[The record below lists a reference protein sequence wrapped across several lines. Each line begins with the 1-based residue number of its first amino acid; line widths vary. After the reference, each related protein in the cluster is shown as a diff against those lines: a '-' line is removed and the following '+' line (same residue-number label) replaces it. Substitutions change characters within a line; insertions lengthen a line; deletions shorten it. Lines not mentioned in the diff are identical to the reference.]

1 MSTTQKLSLV
11 LPCRNQADHIGQIL
25 PRYLR
30 PLETLG
36 IPFELIV
43 VPNASTD
50 NTQAVVE
57 TLARSDPRIK
67 MVSNPL
73 GGWGLSVRCGL
84 QAASGSVLAYTNT
97 ARTDPESLP
106 LFVQRFQVSGGCLVK
121 ARREARQAPMRALG
135 SLLYN
140 LEARHLLGIR
150 CGDVNGTP
158 KIFARDLY
166 ERITLTA
173 NGDLLDL
180 ELMSW
185 AARLG
190 ITIEEITVRGFQRH
204 GGKSSTT
211 WKSAWRMYS
220 GAFRLWWNRSAA

>member
-1 MSTTQKLSLV
+1 MMTAEKLSLV
-11 LPCRNQADHIGQIL
+11 LPCRNQADHISQVL
-25 PRYLR
+25 PRYVR

-36 IPFELIV
+36 MPFELIV
-43 VPNASTD
+43 VPNASRD
-50 NTQAVVE
+50 GTQAVVE
-57 TLARSDPRIK
+57 ELSQRDERIK
-67 MVSNPL
+67 VVSNPA

-84 QAASGSVLAYTNT
+84 QAASGTVLAYTNT

-106 LFVQRFQVSGGCLVK
+106 LFVRRFQASGRCLVK
-121 ARREARQAPMRALG
+121 ARREARQAPMRAAG

-140 LEARHLLGIR
+140 LEARLLLGVR

-158 KIFARDLY
+158 KIFGRDLY
-166 ERITLTA
+166 ERIALTA
-173 NGDLLDL
+173 KGDLLDL

-190 ITIEEITVRGFQRH
+190 IAVEEIPLRGFHRH

-211 WKSAWRMYS
+211 WKSAWKMYS
-220 GAFRLWWNRSAA
+220 GAFSLWWKRSAA